1 MPYVYCLNVTKA
13 ILCCDFEG
21 ANTTSPEVLKVEFRY
36 NTLSCSMTDFK
47 YGVTFN
53 TYGNTNRSVNSSHST
68 QCKMLTSRPTEM
80 LAMMLHF

>member
-1 MPYVYCLNVTKA
+1 MFK
-13 ILCCDFEG
+13 
-21 ANTTSPEVLKVEFRY
+21 Y
-36 NTLSCSMTDFK
+36 NKTMADFK

-53 TYGNTNRSVNSSHST
+53 THDNANGSVNPSHST